1 MKHTKKE
8 RKMKFYTLDNV
19 ISKNQLFRL
28 YNTITQTHGWSLNRT
43 SKGFNDLEAVGFP
56 GMVIEEKENFYN
68 PYLAGYFHSL
78 LDNINLKFKKEYDF
92 SLPSDIYRI
101 HLTAK
106 NNTSETSFHRDSP
119 DDSWTILGFIT
130 PVWKLEDGGEFKL
143 EGEIIPYIPGRF
155 IIFRSNLVHNGGFV
169 KTNNLD
175 YWRLSLN
182 IILNIKT

>member
-1 MKHTKKE
+1 
-8 RKMKFYTLDNV
+8 MKFYTLDNIV
-19 ISKNQLFRL
+19 SKNQLFRL
-28 YNTITQTHGWSLNRT
+28 YNIATQTNGWCLDRT
-43 SKGFNDLEAVGFP
+43 SEGFNALESVSFP
-56 GMVIEEKENFYN
+56 GMVIEEKGNFYN

-78 LDNINLKFKKEYDF
+78 VDSIHLKFEKEYDF
-92 SLPSDIYRI
+92 SLPSNICRI